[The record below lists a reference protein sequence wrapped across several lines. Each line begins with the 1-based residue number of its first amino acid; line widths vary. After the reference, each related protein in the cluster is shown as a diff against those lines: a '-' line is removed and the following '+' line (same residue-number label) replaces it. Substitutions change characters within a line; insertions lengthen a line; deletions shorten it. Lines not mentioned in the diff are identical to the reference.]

1 MLFKGGVPFKAL
13 LFKAS
18 FSFNFSTYHFSK
30 MANSVC
36 AVSSLFCPF
45 PFFFPP
51 KPLVKKEKEETKRDR
66 DKRNCMNVILGRFID
81 LMLIFF
87 VTMMKNKRKKITTTK
102 KMRADV
108 SDGDDDDDD
117 DDDEDDEDESGCG

>member
-1 MLFKGGVPFKAL
+1 
-13 LFKAS
+13 
-18 FSFNFSTYHFSK
+18 

-36 AVSSLFCPF
+36 AVSSLFYPF
-45 PFFFPP
+45 PFFPP

-87 VTMMKNKRKKITTTK
+87 VTMMKNKRKRMTTTTK
-102 KMRADV
+102 KKMKADV
-108 SDGDDDDDD
+108 GDGDDDDDD
-117 DDDEDDEDESGCG
+117 DDDEDDEDDEDESGCG